1 MDRGCQLV
9 GAVAVEQP
17 QQVGDHRPEA
27 VSALDGID
35 EHAFDR
41 GNRVDEAVLAAVDA
55 GLALSLD
62 QGVDMPGVFDL
73 GALVEAAAVGRD
85 NLVAV
90 DDAQPAAARGDGEG
104 SPDELVRHAVV
115 VRVVANV
122 GRFPDFD
129 GLDVLDRERR
139 VGERAQMRPLGL
151 ERLSDRSALVAG
163 AGAAGGDG
171 LAPVPGL
178 GVEVVEVAPFARRP
192 EVVAHISYAPLHPAL
207 LVASADPRRLEPGA
221 VVVQHLHGGRV
232 ELDGLAAA
240 PRNRAL

>member
-1 MDRGCQLV
+1 MAADGVGMRAVAFAGAGDRGRQLV

-17 QQVGDHRPEA
+17 QQVGDHRLEA
-27 VSALDGID
+27 VSALDGVD

-62 QGVDMPGVFDL
+62 QGIDMPGVFDL

-90 DDAQPAAARGDGEG
+90 DDAQPAATRSDGEG

-115 VRVVANV
+115 VRVVANA

-129 GLDVLDRERR
+129 GLDVLGRERR

-151 ERLSDRSALVAG
+151 ERLSDRSAVAG
-163 AGAAGGDG
+163 AAAAGGDG

-192 EVVAHISYAPLHPAL
+192 EVVAHISYAPLPPAL
-207 LVASADPRRLEPGA
+207 LVASADPASLNQVP
-221 VVVQHLHGGRV
+221 
-232 ELDGLAAA
+232 
-240 PRNRAL
+240 